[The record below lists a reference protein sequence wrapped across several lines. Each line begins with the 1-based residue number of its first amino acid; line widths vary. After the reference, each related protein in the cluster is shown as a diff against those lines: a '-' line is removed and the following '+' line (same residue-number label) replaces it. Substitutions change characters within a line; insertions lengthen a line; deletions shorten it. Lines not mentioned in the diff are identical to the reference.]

1 MSRSSSGLRRALI
14 PVGLVVATIAGLWLV
29 GAEVVPW
36 LWVRLFPSP
45 EENAEASKDAPST
58 VDGELTSRALDQAVV
73 AAGGELPPRPG
84 AGEAAVVPLPRG
96 MSPKALERALRDDPR
111 LRGTSIYVTRAD
123 SLLWNLR
130 IFEGSELLL
139 LRELRPWLP
148 ESPPHPPDNPPE
160 LVLLVDLRGHKEGE
174 RVLRW
179 RSPLGVVVEPFAP
192 PTMRV
197 ASDAAKASR
206 SVVGALRVDEPFP
219 EQLDAIPHISAVL
232 LDQPLPE
239 SVALGDLLEPL
250 ASAGLTLVDACPRA
264 CYPAEDV
271 QKAGVPVL
279 RLAAS
284 LARDDGA
291 GEEAERA
298 LARNLAVQRGYGLVV
313 APGTDEGL
321 KRAETLIDTAKE
333 DGLHVV
339 FVEEAGRLHGLAPLP
354 E

>member
-1 MSRSSSGLRRALI
+1 MSRSSSGPRRALVLI
-14 PVGLVVATIAGLWLV
+14 GLVIASVAGLWLM
-29 GAEVVPW
+29 GAEAVPW

-45 EENAEASKDAPST
+45 EEGAELPADAPST
-58 VDGELTSRALDQAVV
+58 ADGELSSRALDQAVV
-73 AAGGELPPRPG
+73 AAGGELPPKPG
-84 AGEAAVVPLPRG
+84 AGEAAVVSLPRG
-96 MSPKALERALRDDPR
+96 MSPKDLERALRDDPR

-130 IFEGSELLL
+130 VFAGSELLL

-148 ESPPHPPDNPPE
+148 ASPPHPPDNPPE
-160 LVLLVDLRGHKEGE
+160 LVLLVDLRGLKEGE
-174 RVLRW
+174 RALRW
-179 RSPLGVVVEPFAP
+179 RSPLGVIVEPFAP
-192 PTMRV
+192 STMRV

-219 EQLDAIPHISAVL
+219 EQLEAIPHISAVL

-239 SVALGDLLEPL
+239 SVALGELLDPL
-250 ASAGLTLVDACPRA
+250 ATRGLTLVDACLRA
-264 CYPAEDV
+264 CYSVEDV

-284 LARDDGA
+284 LARVDGA
-291 GEEAERA
+291 GGEAERA
-298 LARNLAVQRGYGLVV
+298 LARNLAVQRGYGLVI

-321 KRAETLIDTAKE
+321 KQAETLIDTARE
-333 DGLHVV
+333 DGLPVV

-354 E
+354 D